1 MAVKRRY
8 VSKEVEASRRLLQ
21 RLRFQCSAVERWIL
35 KGFRLNQQKPKIEW
49 LPVERYC
56 LTADILAMIER
67 EGKVLANRF
76 DYLADVSEMEKITGI
91 RVCLWLR
98 DDNSHWDALVAI
110 EGIQRTISSL
120 LSGDGWAPPCFVAVV
135 SKSAP

>member
-1 MAVKRRY
+1 MARR
-8 VSKEVEASRRLLQ
+8 VIDKKVEASGRLLR
-21 RLRFQCSAVERWIL
+21 RLRFHCSAVEYWLL

-49 LPVERYC
+49 LAVERYC
-56 LTADILAMIER
+56 LTADILAMVAR

-76 DYLADVSEMEKITGI
+76 DFIADICGMGKIMGI

-98 DDNSHWDALVAI
+98 DDNSHWDAIVAI
-110 EGIQRTISSL
+110 EGVQRTISSL
-120 LSGDGWAPPCFVAVV
+120 LSGDGWAPPCLIAVV